1 MEINLTDEMNEIVMK
16 LLHYFI
22 TEQEYSPVILHGA
35 QNEIWLENLDSD
47 MKIVRIVTNY
57 IHNDEQLQYDL
68 LKTRQISKKIKR
80 KTFSF
85 SMNVMSIF
93 LNLGENVHVED
104 EEQIGN
110 IRCIK
115 LKDLSD
121 LTRRNLL
128 LEVFPDI
135 TKETNFKETGM
146 ELFMKI
152 TTEIGRKNETSAI
165 QAEDLF
171 KPKRPVV
178 TPVLIALNILLFMAM
193 YFFGNGSTN
202 VYTLLKFGA
211 FQKDLVLAGDYYR
224 LITSAFLHI
233 GFFHL
238 LCNMY
243 SLYVIGPEL
252 EGFFGKTK
260 FLIIYLG
267 SALAG
272 NLLSMVFPGNGG
284 VSAGASGA
292 LFGLLGALVYFGYHY
307 RVYLGSIMKSQ
318 IIPLIILNLG
328 IGFVV
333 SGINNAAHIGGLI
346 GGVLLSIAVGVPYK
360 STNSDKINGWI
371 LTLLFLGFIT
381 YMGFVGI

>member
-371 LTLLFLGFIT
+371 LTLIFFGFMA

>member
-1 MEINLTDEMNEIVMK
+1 MEMNLTDEMNEIVMK

-35 QNEIWLENLDSD
+35 QNEIWLENLNSD

-68 LKTRQISKKIKR
+68 LKTRQISRKIKQ

-93 LNLGENVHVED
+93 LNLGENVHVEE

-115 LKDLSD
+115 VKDLND
-121 LTRRNLL
+121 LTKRHSL

-152 TTEIGRKNETSAI
+152 TTEIGRKNEASAT

-178 TPVLIALNILLFMAM
+178 TPVLIVLNLLFFLSM
-193 YFFGNGSTN
+193 YLFGKGSTN

-211 FQKDLVLAGDYYR
+211 FQKDFVLSGEFYR

-233 GFFHL
+233 GIFHL

-260 FLIIYLG
+260 FLVLYLG
-267 SALAG
+267 SAFAG
-272 NLLSMVFPGNGG
+272 NLLSMVFPGNGT

-307 RVYLGSIMKSQ
+307 RVYLGSVMKSQ

-328 IGFVV
+328 IGFAIP
-333 SGINNAAHIGGLI
+333 GINNMAHIGGLI
-346 GGVLLSIAVGVPYK
+346 GGILLAMAVGVPYK
-360 STNSDKINGWI
+360 STKADKINGWI
-371 LTLLFLGFIT
+371 LTLIFFGFIT